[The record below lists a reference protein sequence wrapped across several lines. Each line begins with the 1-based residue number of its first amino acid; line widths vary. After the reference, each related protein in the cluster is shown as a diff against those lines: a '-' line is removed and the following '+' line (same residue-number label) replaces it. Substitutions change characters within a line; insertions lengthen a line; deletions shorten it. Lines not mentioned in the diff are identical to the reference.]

1 MSPTMK
7 LRQVQRGWR
16 QIGPL
21 MIGGP
26 ANTEPI
32 YVLQQWWAPFRIF
45 SDGAGY
51 QEIEL
56 IGGEWRD
63 VPVEEE

>member
-26 ANTEPI
+26 ANRDPV
-32 YVLQQWWAPFRIF
+32 YVIQQWWEEREPTFLGSWKIT
-45 SDGAGY
+45 
-51 QEIEL
+51 
-56 IGGEWRD
+56 GEWRD
-63 VPVEEE
+63 IPIETEK